1 MSAKAGSARCIWIR
15 ISGND
20 GRYDFTYEPSTVNVK
35 AGEEIDFALAAGGP
49 VSKIWVA
56 FDLPVD
62 GRNFSR
68 AVSAEKS
75 ASSGA
80 AQNATRISLKG
91 LPPGVHHYRVIGF
104 KGEYLVADVYCPSII
119 VNPP

>member
-1 MSAKAGSARCIWIR
+1 MSAKASSTRHIRIR
-15 ISGND
+15 ISGSD

-35 AGEEIDFALAAGGP
+35 AGEEIEFMLEAGGP
-49 VSKIWVA
+49 VNKVWIA

-62 GRNFSR
+62 GKNFSR

-75 ASSGA
+75 A
-80 AQNATRISLKG
+80 NRVSLKG

-104 KGEYLVADVYCPSII
+104 KDEYLVADVYCPTII
-119 VNPP
+119 VNAP